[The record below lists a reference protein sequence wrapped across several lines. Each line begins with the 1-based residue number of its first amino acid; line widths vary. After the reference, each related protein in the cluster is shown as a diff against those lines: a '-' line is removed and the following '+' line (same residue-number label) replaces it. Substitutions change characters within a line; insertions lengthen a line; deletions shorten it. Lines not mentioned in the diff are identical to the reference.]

1 MRIQSIPNRNYNTQ
15 FKGVLTLYDNTYINP
30 ERIKQNI
37 PKSAD
42 KKLHD
47 VISKI
52 LDESQRSY
60 SLCCGNGMA
69 NKKNFAEF
77 INIINELLK
86 LDPVIIKMDD
96 SRWAV
101 PYCYSYCNDANDESQ
116 YSINLNDRYSI
127 KHEFNRK
134 DVDNLKGDQ
143 NADTKNTKQ

>member
-1 MRIQSIPNRNYNTQ
+1 MRIQRVQNNDCNTQ

-60 SLCCGNGMA
+60 SLSCGNGMA
-69 NKKNFAEF
+69 NKKDFAKF
-77 INIINELLK
+77 INIINKLLQ

-116 YSINLNDRYSI
+116 YSINLNKRFSI

-134 DVDNLKGDQ
+134 DVANPKGNQ
-143 NADTKNTKQ
+143 NADTGNTK